1 MTRRIKLPKELVIR
15 CYALCRQAER
25 SLDRALRAPWAEF
38 AAYYGPDRLS
48 ALETVAARLE
58 AELPQPA
65 VSHAPPRFEEVYR
78 QRALGKAFGLLLG
91 KLGIFRKTTFAFREP
106 EVRFVLAKLQ
116 ALVNL
121 LGRKERP
128 AQEEIIASR
137 MAMYDCQRLLEGPC
151 YGLPE
156 LARANRVEHFLYPE
170 HWQPVKLEEL
180 VG

>member
-1 MTRRIKLPKELVIR
+1 MTRQIKLPKELVIR

-25 SLDRALRAPWAEF
+25 SLDRALHAPWAEF

-48 ALETVAARLE
+48 VLE
-58 AELPQPA
+58 AVATRLGATLPQPA

-91 KLGIFRKTTFAFREP
+91 KFRIFRKTTFRFREP
-106 EVRFVLAKLQ
+106 EIHFMLAGLQ

-121 LGRKERP
+121 LERKEKP

-137 MAMYDCQRLLEGPC
+137 MAMYDCQRLLEGSC

-156 LARANRVEHFLYPE
+156 LEKANRVEHFLYPG
-170 HWQPVKLEEL
+170 HLQAVKLEEL
-180 VG
+180 I